1 MTGMDEHRVAG
12 ALAELSSEIRALRAD
27 VDGLRQEVRDNDKR
41 LRADLAVQVSRQ
53 NSAITDVKKKQ
64 AASPDSFRLLPG
76 D

>member
-1 MTGMDEHRVAG
+1 MDEHMVAG

-53 NSAITDVKKKQ
+53 NSAITDAKKK
-64 AASPDSFRLLPG
+64 APGLPDSFRFSPG

>member
-1 MTGMDEHRVAG
+1 MSMDEHRVAG

-27 VDGLRQEVRDNDKR
+27 VDALRREVRDNDKR

-53 NSAITDVKKKQ
+53 NSAITDSKKKW
-64 AASPDSFRLLPG
+64 AGSPDSFRLSPG